1 MIRLCQSR
9 CYRLSLLAGLASLF
23 LVAGCDKGGNSGSS
37 SEKGQAQQGAQSS
50 ETFRYALSDDPE
62 TFDTA
67 KMSGAPEG
75 RVAFN
80 VFEGLLMPA
89 QTTKDVEKSSEL
101 VRPGMAKSYEVSDD
115 GTTYTFKLRKDA
127 KWSDGHPVTAEDFS
141 FAWKRVLTPG
151 FPADYAQLMYVIKH
165 AEAYNSGKL
174 DTWSKVG
181 VETPDEHTVVV
192 HLNKPTPY
200 FPELAAFYT
209 LFPQPK
215 HIVEEHGDDWTRAK
229 HIVSNGA
236 YVLDGYKPQ
245 RHIKLKKNPKYWEA
259 DDVSLDK
266 AELRIIKDRNA
277 VVNAFQAGKLH
288 WTGAG
293 LPIAQISDLIM
304 RPDYFREPMLGVYY
318 YRINVKK
325 DSPLT
330 KPKVRRALSLA
341 IDRKSIVKTTMKGLY
356 EVSDAFVPSNLSGYE
371 STANVSYKP
380 KKAKKL
386 LKEAG
391 HPEAKDIPEFSVL
404 YNTDKNHK
412 RVAVN
417 IQNMW
422 KKNLGVDVELVNT
435 EWKTYLERVDNLNYE
450 IARAGWIGDY
460 NDPMT
465 FLSLWETG
473 NGNNDTGWSNER
485 YDELL
490 EKARNESDSKKR
502 RQYMQKAEAL
512 VLKKGPV
519 IPIYEYSS
527 NMLLNQ
533 RVEGF
538 EPHNR
543 NIHLIKDLSLKSEK

>member
-1 MIRLCQSR
+1 LV
-9 CYRLSLLAGLASLF
+9 ALASLVSF
-23 LVAGCDKGGNSGSS
+23 GACDEGGSQNSGGSGGSAKQGSS
-37 SEKGQAQQGAQSS
+37 SSGD
-50 ETFRYALSDDPE
+50 TFKYALSDDPE

-89 QTTKDVEKSSEL
+89 QTTKGATSSKEL
-101 VRPGMAKSYEVSDD
+101 TRPGMAKSYEVSDD
-115 GTTYTFKLRKDA
+115 GTTYTFQLRKDA
-127 KWSDGHPVTAEDFS
+127 KWSDGHPVTAEDFA

-151 FPADYAQLMYVIKH
+151 FPADYAQLMYVVKN
-165 AEAYNSGKL
+165 AEEYNSGKVE
-174 DTWSKVG
+174 TWSEVG

-192 HLNKPTPY
+192 HLERPTPF

-209 LFPQPK
+209 FFPQPK
-215 HIVEEHGDDWTRAK
+215 HVVEKHGDDWTREK
-229 HIVSNGA
+229 NIVSNGA
-236 YVLDGYKPQ
+236 YTLDTYKPQ
-245 RHIKLKKNPKYWEA
+245 RHIKLKKNSKYWEA
-259 DDVSLDK
+259 DDVSIENT
-266 AELRIIKDRNA
+266 ELRIIKDRNA
-277 VVNAFQAGKLH
+277 VVNAFKAGKLH

-318 YRINVKK
+318 YRINVEK

-356 EVSDAFVPSNLSGYE
+356 KTAEAFVPSNLSGYE
-371 STANVSYKP
+371 STATVSYDP
-380 KKAKKL
+380 KKAKEL

-391 HPEAKDIPEFSVL
+391 HPGGEDIPTFSVL

-422 KKNLGVDVELVNT
+422 KKNLGIDVELVNT

-473 NGNNDTGWSNER
+473 NGNNDTGWSNEQ

-490 EKARNESDSKKR
+490 DKARSESDPNKR
-502 RQYMQKAEAL
+502 REYLQKAEAL
-512 VLKKGPV
+512 VLNKGPV
-519 IPIYEYSS
+519 IPVYEYSS
-527 NMLLNQ
+527 NMLLNEK
-533 RVEGF
+533 VEGF

-543 NIHLIKDLSLKSEK
+543 NIHLVKDLSFKE